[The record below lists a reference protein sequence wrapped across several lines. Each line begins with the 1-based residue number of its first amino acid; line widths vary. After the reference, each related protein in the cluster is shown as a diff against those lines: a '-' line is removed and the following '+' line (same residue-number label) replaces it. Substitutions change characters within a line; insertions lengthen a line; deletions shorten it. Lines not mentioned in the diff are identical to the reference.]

1 MGVTTTTIQHA
12 MPTTI
17 TMANPIHM
25 AVNNKSARYII
36 FRLMFNTREVLL
48 TIASKVTTT
57 SIRAA
62 ATSTTVAT
70 YSFTFCMV

>member
-17 TMANPIHM
+17 TMATPIHM
-25 AVNNKSARYII
+25 AVPKKSARNII
-36 FRLMFNTREVLL
+36 FRLMFNTRTVILP
-48 TIASKVTTT
+48 IASKVTTT

-62 ATSTTVAT
+62 ATLTTVAT